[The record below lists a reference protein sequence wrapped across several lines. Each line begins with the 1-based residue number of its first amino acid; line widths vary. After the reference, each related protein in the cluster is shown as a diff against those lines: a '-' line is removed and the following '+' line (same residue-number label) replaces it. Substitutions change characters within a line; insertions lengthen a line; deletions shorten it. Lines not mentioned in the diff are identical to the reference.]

1 MDRCPP
7 SFSLCHIL
15 RVLLGRIGPSERVG
29 SYGTSRRRYVLCPD
43 CGPGGRVSLGRSQRR
58 GKYVT
63 KLIELRLDLVGI
75 RVRCKLEDGIV
86 VFTGV

>member
-1 MDRCPP
+1 VSELDLME
-7 SFSLCHIL
+7 
-15 RVLLGRIGPSERVG
+15 LLDE
-29 SYGTSRRRYVLCPD
+29 RYVLCPD

-58 GKYVT
+58 GKYGGLLWGVT